1 MEKTKLKTLRRVAM
15 ATVALSV
22 VAGAAPALAQ
32 EEVILRLLPHHTDA
46 MVENYNPNSPG
57 PGAQQR
63 TRDFTYEPL
72 WIDNIWHPGAENE
85 AALATSFEIPDDLMS
100 ITYHLRQ
107 GVKWSDGED
116 FNADDVVFTFE
127 YAKAHPDYAMGVDV
141 RNGDTGNIVS
151 AEKIDDY
158 TVKFNLHEADALA
171 RDGLGGMYPLPE
183 HIWKDVADPKTFA
196 NTTPV
201 ATGPWTVP
209 RNFSRNGYDM
219 CRNELF
225 RGNADNAI
233 DCLRFPQMNGNE
245 QTVAAIS
252 AGDLDWLGD
261 GLTDPDVTFLPQS
274 EFNNYWLPAGSD
286 VNLQLNTTKA
296 PFNNLEFRKAI
307 SVATDRQTLLDI
319 ATFGLTTATRFP
331 IGTGEMF
338 RNWYDEAALA
348 PYTWLME
355 YNPEKAKEILD
366 AAGFVD
372 KDGDGWRDNPD
383 GTPIAFGIS
392 MPSGWTDWV
401 NSGQTVAEN
410 LQDIGVNAS
419 LKTMDQGAWFEA
431 VPRGDFDVYVMWTN
445 QGRTPYNQY
454 QPMFN
459 PRLMVPGSIDFQS
472 MHQLQIPGAAE
483 AMAAFKGTADEAKQK
498 EHLTA
503 VHKLVAENVPVV
515 SLFANPIWYEYSTRR
530 FSGWVTEENPFV
542 RPQVHDGTRERV
554 LHALALKPIEGAKF

>member
-1 MEKTKLKTLRRVAM
+1 MKMRTMT
-15 ATVALSV
+15 ALGSLALALALV
-22 VAGAAPALAQ
+22 APATAQ
-32 EEVILRLLPHHTDA
+32 EVILRLLPYHTDA
-46 MVENYNPNSPG
+46 MVENYNPHNPTG
-57 PGAQQR
+57 PQQR
-63 TRDFTYEPL
+63 SRDFTYEPL
-72 WIDNIWHPGAENE
+72 WIDDLWNPGSDLE
-85 AALATSFEIPDDLMS
+85 AALAVSFDIPEDLMS

-116 FNADDVVFTFE
+116 FNADDVVFSFN
-127 YAKAHPDYAMGVDV
+127 YAKAHPDYLMGMDF
-141 RNGDTGNIVS
+141 RNEEAGTGNVVS

-171 RDGLGGMYPLPE
+171 RDSLGGFYPLPE
-183 HIWKDVADPKTFA
+183 HIWKDIEDPKNYA
-196 NTTPV
+196 NTNPV

-209 RNFSRNGYDM
+209 KNFSRNGYDM
-219 CRNELF
+219 CRNELS
-225 RGNADNAI
+225 RHNANNAI

-245 QTVAAIS
+245 QTVAALS

-296 PFNNLEFRKAI
+296 PFNNLAFRQAM

-319 ATFGLTTATRFP
+319 STFGLTTATRFP

-338 RNWYDEAALA
+338 KTWYDEAALA

-355 YNPEKAKEILD
+355 YNPDKAKEILD
-366 AAGFVD
+366 GAGFVD

-410 LQDIGVNAS
+410 LQDVGINAS
-419 LKTMDQGAWFEA
+419 LKTLDQGAWFDA
-431 VPRGDFDVYVMWTN
+431 APRGDFDVYVMWTN
-445 QGRTPYNQY
+445 SGRTPYNQY
-454 QPMFN
+454 QPMTN
-459 PRLMVPGSIDFQS
+459 PRAMVSPHIDFQA

-498 EHLTA
+498 ELLTS
-503 VHKLVAENVPVV
+503 VHKLIAENNPVI

-530 FSGWVTEENPFV
+530 FTGWVTKEDPKF

-554 LHALALKPIEGAKF
+554 YHALALKPITGATF

>member
-1 MEKTKLKTLRRVAM
+1 M
-15 ATVALSV
+15 ALAGAALSV
-22 VAGAAPALAQ
+22 VAIAAPASAQ
-32 EEVILRLLPHHTDA
+32 DQEVILRLLPFHTDA

-57 PGAQQR
+57 PGAQHR

-72 WIDNIWHPGAENE
+72 WIDNVWHPGERE
-85 AALATSFEIPDDLMS
+85 DALAVSWSVGDDLKS
-100 ITYHLRQ
+100 VTYKLRE

-116 FNADDVVFTFE
+116 FNADDVVFSFE
-127 YAKAHPDYAMGVDV
+127 YAKAHPDYPMGVDV
-141 RNGDTGNIVS
+141 YNGETGNVES
-151 AEKIDDY
+151 AEKVDDY
-158 TVKFNLHEADALA
+158 TVTFHLHEPDALA
-171 RDGLGGMYPLPE
+171 RYGLNGLYPLPE
-183 HIWKDVADPKTFA
+183 HIWKDVADPKSFA

-201 ATGPWTVP
+201 ATGPWTEP

-245 QTVAAIS
+245 QTVAALS
-252 AGDLDWLGD
+252 NGDLDWLGD

-274 EFNNYWLPAGSD
+274 EFNHYWVPPGSD

-296 PFNNLEFRKAI
+296 PFNSLDFRKAM
-307 SVATDRQTLLDI
+307 SVAIDRQTLLDV
-319 ATFGLTTATRFP
+319 ATFGLTTATKFP

-338 RNWYDEAALA
+338 NTWYDEEALQ

-355 YNPEKAKEILD
+355 YNPEKAKELLD
-366 AAGFVD
+366 GAGFVD

-383 GTPIAFGIS
+383 GSPIAFGIS

-401 NSGQTVAEN
+401 NTGQTVAEN

-431 VPRGDFDVYVMWTN
+431 VPRGDFDVFVMWTN
-445 QGRTPYNQY
+445 SGPTPYSQY

-459 PRLMVPGSIDFQS
+459 PRLMVPGQIDFQA
-472 MHQLQIPGAAE
+472 MHQLPIPAIEE
-483 AMAAFKGTADEAKQK
+483 ALAKFQSTADIDEQK
-498 EHLTA
+498 KALTE

-530 FSGWVTEENPFV
+530 FTGWVTEENPFV
-542 RPQVHDGTRERV
+542 RPQVHDGNRERV